1 MAKEATSDNLNF
13 LPLATFTR
21 NGTIDMVNGFFTPD
35 SLGVSENSFSTPA
48 ADKQPVIEQKIGEYM
63 DLLQTRGVKLPF
75 FGAGKLSLDTR
86 TGFYILPQVV
96 PRNLM
101 VPVPAEP
108 VAPASVGGGGSSA
121 AATVATS
128 QPYRFLTLGLDTAEA
143 KKRALNYIL
152 IFRNA
157 IPAKFMEKYGLDKG
171 FGIRRA
177 MVFDRP
183 PVLPRVFQELGLD
196 VPKEFRAGI
205 ARAAAL
211 FQKNSGAPKKTKVA
225 AGAAAAAGAVPT
237 TPEFGGRTPEFGG
250 RTPEFGGRTPEF
262 GGRTPEFGGRTPEFG
277 GRTPEFG
284 GRTPEFGEGGKTPE
298 FGGRTPKYIT
308 VEEARE
314 ELRAGKSFDSLRD
327 KLSPTNLRK
336 VAGMHKEFGF
346 SPPFLANEGGAP
358 PYLAIGGTRKV
369 KKAKKAKGT
378 RKVKSLESVAKLFHK
393 VWKSVGKR

>member
-1 MAKEATSDNLNF
+1 
-13 LPLATFTR
+13 
-21 NGTIDMVNGFFTPD
+21 
-35 SLGVSENSFSTPA
+35 
-48 ADKQPVIEQKIGEYM
+48 
-63 DLLQTRGVKLPF
+63 
-75 FGAGKLSLDTR
+75 
-86 TGFYILPQVV
+86 
-96 PRNLM
+96 
-101 VPVPAEP
+101 
-108 VAPASVGGGGSSA
+108 
-121 AATVATS
+121 
-128 QPYRFLTLGLDTAEA
+128 
-143 KKRALNYIL
+143 
-152 IFRNA
+152 
-157 IPAKFMEKYGLDKG
+157 
-171 FGIRRA
+171 

-196 VPKEFRAGI
+196 VPKEFKAGI

-225 AGAAAAAGAVPT
+225 AAAGAGAAGVPA
-237 TPEFGGRTPEFGG
+237 TPQFGRTPEFG
-250 RTPEFGGRTPEF
+250 PS
-262 GGRTPEFGGRTPEFG
+262 TPEFGGRTPEFG

-284 GRTPEFGEGGKTPE
+284 GRTPEFGEGAKTPE

-346 SPPFLANEGGAP
+346 SPPFLANEEGGAP

-369 KKAKKAKGT
+369 KKGKKAKAKGVKTKGT